1 MPESPNSGVARALTS
16 PPELTER
23 FHIVRCLG
31 SGGMGDVYLAEDAT
45 LRRFVAIKS
54 IRREMCQQPEFR
66 KRIERECLLHAK
78 IGSHPHIVT
87 LFDRIEHADG
97 IHLVME
103 YVEGK
108 TLHDVLVNGPTL
120 TWQEAV
126 GVISQVL
133 EALARIHAHDIV
145 HRDIKP
151 SNILLTWYES
161 GGYCAK
167 LLDFGIARM
176 TAGHA
181 ELSVVTR
188 EDSGGPG
195 TPIYMAPEQIDSRTF
210 GVLSPATD
218 IYAVGVMLYQM
229 LSGRPPFQGSI
240 TEIFNGH
247 LNFSPPPFT
256 TADSQPVPA
265 VLVAAMRKALAKRP
279 GERFE
284 SALAFRD
291 ALQLALKGATTSP
304 SLDATQ
310 PVKSPSNGGHGTDH
324 AFGAAVGSRT
334 TDGPLARKHQYEQH
348 SRRSLAMVAVVLG
361 SIVIVV
367 GGVGVLWRSFG
378 NGGAEAAGSLEST
391 STPRGVTGASPFSG
405 PRPVILEGGEQ
416 MPSSQDADTTVRT
429 STDWLLP
436 SNAID
441 RPRVDEPAAST
452 GLTPSIVVE
461 KTEIEPAK
469 PKPAPLPA
477 AQTPPA
483 EPARQPFAE
492 PQPQERSTAG
502 AEVATTGKEEAGPAP
517 ASPGPDKT
525 DRQPIEEED
534 PFADMR
540 VEKLPD
546 RKIN

>member
-1 MPESPNSGVARALTS
+1 MPDSPNSGAARAHIP

-23 FHIVRCLG
+23 FRIVRCLG
-31 SGGMGDVYLAEDAT
+31 SGGMGDVYLAEDAS

-54 IRREMCQQPEFR
+54 IRREMCRQPEFR

-108 TLHDVLVNGPTL
+108 TLHDVLVNGPGL
-120 TWQEAV
+120 SWQEAV

-151 SNILLTWYES
+151 SNILLTSYES

-210 GVLSPATD
+210 GSLSPATD

-256 TADSQPVPA
+256 TVGSQPVPA
-265 VLVAAMRKALAKRP
+265 ILVASMRKALAKRP
-279 GERFE
+279 RERFE

-291 ALQLALKGATTSP
+291 ALQLTLKSATTSP

-310 PVKSPSNGGHGTDH
+310 LVKSPSNRGQGTDH
-324 AFGAAVGSRT
+324 AFGAAVGSKT
-334 TDGPLARKHQYEQH
+334 TDGPLARKHQYEQR
-348 SRRSLAMVAVVLG
+348 SRRSLAMVAVVLSG
-361 SIVIVV
+361 VVIVI
-367 GGVGVLWRSFG
+367 GGVGVLWRSLG
-378 NGGAEAAGSLEST
+378 NGGAEAADSFDSA
-391 STPRGVTGASPFSG
+391 STPPDVPGAPPSAG
-405 PRPVILEGGEQ
+405 PRPVVLEGEQ
-416 MPSSQDADTTVRT
+416 QTPSAQGADTKVGP
-429 STDWLLP
+429 STDWFLP
-436 SNAID
+436 SETID
-441 RPRVDEPAAST
+441 STRVDEPAAST

-469 PKPAPLPA
+469 PKPAPRPA
-477 AQTPPA
+477 VHAPPA
-483 EPARQPFAE
+483 EPARQSFVE
-492 PQPQERSTAG
+492 PQPQERSTTG
-502 AEVATTGKEEAGPAP
+502 TDDTTTGKEEASPAP
-517 ASPGPDKT
+517 ASPNPDET
-525 DRQPIEEED
+525 DGQPIEEED

-546 RKIN
+546 RKVN